1 MFIAVLVK
9 PPCKMERQQI
19 KNIIEAALMVAGR
32 PLPLAHL
39 AYLFADEFEVPDCQ
53 LLREVLGD
61 LAEDYRGHGFELKEV
76 AGGWRIQTRVEL
88 APWLAKLWE
97 ERPPRFSRATL
108 ETLAL
113 IAYRQPVTRGDIEE
127 IRGVTVSSPIIRSL
141 LERGW
146 IKVIGHREVPGKPA
160 LFATTPA
167 FLDYFNL
174 KSLDQLPP
182 LTELADPNHSQLDLS
197 AVPADKIEDD
207 SLILPGQ
214 PIQDNPHRK

>member
-1 MFIAVLVK
+1 MFIAALAK

-19 KNIIEAALMVAGR
+19 KNIIEAALMTAGR
-32 PLPLAHL
+32 PLPLVHL

-53 LLREVLGD
+53 LLGEVLGD
-61 LAEDYRGHGFELKEV
+61 LVEDYREHGFELKEV
-76 AGGWRIQTRVEL
+76 ARGWRIQTRAEL
-88 APWLAKLWE
+88 APWLGKLWE

-113 IAYRQPVTRGDIEE
+113 ITYRQPVTRGDIEE
-127 IRGVTVSSPIIRSL
+127 IRGVTVSSSIIRGL

-146 IKVIGHREVPGKPA
+146 IKVIGHREVPGRPA
-160 LFATTPA
+160 LFSTTPA

-182 LTELADPNHSQLDLS
+182 LTELADLDHSQLD
-197 AVPADKIEDD
+197 
-207 SLILPGQ
+207 
-214 PIQDNPHRK
+214 